1 MKVWDAKP
9 EEAKVRKFDQVSRL
23 PLFPYHHN
31 IWKKCLN
38 RRDSIPFILYRCVIL
53 KKYSRDTGRFWQ
65 VSFLY
70 AKMGNKTSR
79 DRFSVLELA
88 RIENNQATL
97 DETITDVSKNFD
109 LCIDMF
115 RKPIEEKH
123 QTLKVNKN
131 IRYPYLYMDDARL
144 SEITINIL
152 SNAVKYTGEGGNISC
167 TLNQYPGEKEGWSVL
182 ELIIAD
188 NGIGMSEEFQ
198 KHIFESFSQERSS
211 SNSGIEGSGLGM
223 GIVKKLVDLTKSSKS
238 PASIAKSNKQ
248 WVGTCLYQEAC
259 KRLLINC
266 GAVIWL

>member
-1 MKVWDAKP
+1 MLHLID
-9 EEAKVRKFDQVSRL
+9 
-23 PLFPYHHN
+23 N
-31 IWKKCLN
+31 I
-38 RRDSIPFILYRCVIL
+38 
-53 KKYSRDTGRFWQ
+53 
-65 VSFLY
+65 
-70 AKMGNKTSR
+70 
-79 DRFSVLELA
+79 LELA

-131 IRYPYLYMDDARL
+131 IRYPYLHMDDARS

-198 KHIFESFSQERSS
+198 KHIF
-211 SNSGIEGSGLGM
+211 GIIFTGTIALISPPTFFFA
-223 GIVKKLVDLTKSSKS
+223 GILVQCT
-238 PASIAKSNKQ
+238 AYVTAFTRVFHSITQN
-248 WVGTCLYQEAC
+248 VN
-259 KRLLINC
+259 RNFR
-266 GAVIWL
+266 